1 MRHYLALMMPAG
13 LAYRLIPALALVL
26 VLAALVAI
34 FIQAPTEATLG
45 DVQRIFYFHVASA
58 WTAFLAFFVVFGAG
72 IAYLRTRALKWDALA
87 SSSAEI
93 GVIFTGLAL
102 ATGSIWAKQ
111 SWGSWWEWEPRLATT
126 LLLFLIYLSYLML
139 RATVEERGRRAT
151 FSAVFGIIG
160 FVDVPIVFMSIRW
173 WRSIHPAVVTGRGMD
188 LATSMLPALF
198 LSLAAFTVVY
208 LCLLLLRSSL
218 ERSQQ
223 QLEEM
228 RQRANQLAGG
238 EVSYD

>member
-93 GVIFTGLAL
+93 GVIFTGR
-102 ATGSIWAKQ
+102 SQ
-111 SWGSWWEWEPRLATT
+111 V
-126 LLLFLIYLSYLML
+126 L
-139 RATVEERGRRAT
+139 RGVDQGPFDT
-151 FSAVFGIIG
+151 FHSGVGI
-160 FVDVPIVFMSIRW
+160 V
-173 WRSIHPAVVTGRGMD
+173 
-188 LATSMLPALF
+188 
-198 LSLAAFTVVY
+198 LAAERDESGNK
-208 LCLLLLRSSL
+208 RS
-218 ERSQQ
+218 RHRRTAHQFVAT
-223 QLEEM
+223 
-228 RQRANQLAGG
+228 RF
-238 EVSYD
+238 